1 MANNNE
7 YFTLLH
13 NEIYNGEYD
22 KAFYDYFMS
31 IDLENYNFTN
41 NRPITNFY
49 NNMKEINLPII
60 IKFIEN
66 IIDKNTNEE
75 IIKFTASELFSFFN
89 DFIKNNNFKIKY
101 TSTNFG
107 LDIKNYEGIKKEN
120 IKRL

>member
-22 KAFYDYFMS
+22 KSFYDYFMS